1 MKRALILVGLLCACA
16 PALPPSYVR
25 AEHSAEQAYGD
36 GQFAA
41 AAQYW
46 LAAAETARS
55 PRDRAEARY
64 RAATAY
70 ERAGDVEHARGLY
83 TVLANGKSERAARS
97 TFALAD
103 LRLRGG
109 DETGGYAELEAAIRK
124 YPSSGVAGL
133 ALRRYF
139 AELAEHGG
147 DAAVLAYIAKSEPG
161 LDQSELAEQLL
172 YERARRLENEAKI
185 AEARDAYLVVADR
198 FPYPHGA
205 YWDDALFHGASC
217 EEQLGNAPRAIALLE
232 RMLVSRE
239 VSHMSGSY
247 ERPRYAEAAFHLAE
261 LYRDALHDAPRARQA
276 FHAFYTD
283 FPSSILRDDALW
295 QEALLARHAGN
306 SEACAPLAILIREI
320 PDSRYAPCAAEI
332 CQSLKLVPARECHDY
347 IRREIGGQPSST
359 QAE

>member
-25 AEHSAEQAYGD
+25 AEHSAEQAYEG
-36 GQFAA
+36 GQFVA

-46 LAAAETARS
+46 LEAAESAAS

-64 RAATAY
+64 RAATAD
-70 ERAGDVEHARGLY
+70 ERAGDVERARSLY
-83 TVLANGKSERAARS
+83 TQLANGKSERAARS

-103 LRLRGG
+103 LRLRSG
-109 DETGGYAELEAAIRK
+109 DEAGGYAELEAAIRK

-147 DAAVLAYIAKSEPG
+147 DAAVLAYISRVEPG
-161 LDQSELAEQLL
+161 LDQSERAEQLL
-172 YERARRLENEAKI
+172 YERARRLENEAKL
-185 AEARDAYLVVADR
+185 AEARDAYLVVAER
-198 FPYPHGA
+198 FPYPYGA

-217 EEQLGNAPRAIALLE
+217 EERLDNPTRAIALLE
-232 RMLVSRE
+232 RMLAARE
-239 VSHMSGSY
+239 VSHMTGSY

-261 LYRDALHDAPRARQA
+261 LYRDALHDEPRARRA
-276 FHAFYTD
+276 FHAFYVD

-295 QEALLARHAGN
+295 QEALLARHASN
-306 SEACAPLAILIREI
+306 TEACAPLAILLQQI

-332 CQSLKLVPARECHDY
+332 CDSLKLTPARPCHDY
-347 IRREIGGQPSST
+347 IRREINGPPSAT
-359 QAE
+359 KAE